1 MFLLSYFITPAF
13 TIISSNSLNKFV
25 ISTLLFVD
33 IYNIGSSI
41 HNCFSLLSSL
51 YIHSSSKSLYYLK
64 ESSICKNV
72 NIKTL
77 INPNK
82 KVYKKAGIINV
93 NLKTSSVNTHMLRHT
108 FATRCIEAGVSA
120 VALSRILGH
129 KDIQTTL
136 NTYTSVFNKF
146 KEDELAKIN
155 KYFDTI

>member
-1 MFLLSYFITPAF
+1 MHF
-13 TIISSNSLNKFV
+13 K
-25 ISTLLFVD
+25 
-33 IYNIGSSI
+33 
-41 HNCFSLLSSL
+41 
-51 YIHSSSKSLYYLK
+51 K
-64 ESSICKNV
+64 ICKDA
-72 NIKTL
+72 NIRAL

-82 KVYKKAGIINV
+82 KVYKKTGIINV

-146 KEDELAKIN
+146 KEDELNKIN
-155 KYFDTI
+155 NYLESI